1 MKLIEVGSLW
11 YLLKNNDDYYYIQQL
26 SGSMHTETA
35 ATYKLLDEEV
45 NNYLKLGNEAL
56 SKTIIHFNNIGNY
69 NCLSAERRASLE
81 TISKIQ
87 TIIKRFLDK

>member
-69 NCLSAERRASLE
+69 SCLSAERRASLE

>member
-11 YLLKNNDDYYYIQQL
+11 YLLKNNDDYYIQQL
-26 SGSMHTETA
+26 SGSMHSETA

-56 SKTIIHFNNIGNY
+56 S
-69 NCLSAERRASLE
+69 C
-81 TISKIQ
+81 
-87 TIIKRFLDK
+87 

>member
-11 YLLKNNDDYYYIQQL
+11 YLLKNYDDYYIQQL

-56 SKTIIHFNNIGNY
+56 SKTIIHFNNVGNY
-69 NCLSAERRASLE
+69 SCLSAERRASLE

-87 TIIKRFLDK
+87 TIIKMFLDK